1 MRIARIGLVGA
12 LLLGAAACQ
21 TEDGGAVSANIP
33 PLAFVRYINA
43 VPDTNNLTVRWV
55 DQLDFSPQTFV
66 NVPFRGLGQGGYQGL
81 EAGSRRLRVFTH
93 DPALAGSAGAA
104 VTAQMAD
111 TTFTFVAG
119 QYYTL
124 LHLGYARAGQIPA
137 QKVMIINDA
146 LPASN
151 TSVSIRAIHA
161 GLGVGA
167 VDIFATALPTT
178 TLVGATPA
186 FTNVALTNGTTTGVS
201 AYANL
206 PVGQFATQIAL
217 TGTTASLAGA
227 AAPAGVAGT
236 VAADPIAGATVAGSV
251 LTAIA
256 FPPSVGGSPAAAS
269 ATASIVWIS
278 DRQPPRTTTP

>member
-21 TEDGGAVSANIP
+21 TEDGSAVSATIP

-66 NVPFRGLGQGGYQGL
+66 NVAFRGMGQGGYQGL
-81 EAGSRRLRVFTH
+81 EAGSRHLRVFTH
-93 DPALAGSAGAA
+93 DPALSGNVGGA

-124 LHLGYARAGQIPA
+124 LHLGYARTGQVPA
-137 QKVMIINDA
+137 QRVLIINDA
-146 LPASN
+146 LPATN
-151 TSVSIRAIHA
+151 TLVSIRVINA
-161 GLGVGA
+161 GLGLAA
-167 VDIFATALPTT
+167 VDIFATPLPTT
-178 TLVGATPA
+178 ALAGAPA
-186 FTNVALTNGTTTGVS
+186 FANVALTNGTTGIST
-201 AYANL
+201 YANV
-206 PVGQFATQIAL
+206 PVAQFAAQVAA
-217 TGTTASLAGA
+217 TGTLVSLFAA
-227 AAPAGVAGT
+227 AAPAGVVGT
-236 VAADPIAGATVAGSV
+236 TAADPIAGATVGGSV

-256 FPPSVGGSPAAAS
+256 FPASVVGSAAAAS
-269 ATASIVWIS
+269 AARTIVWFS
-278 DRQPPRTTTP
+278 DRQPARTTTP